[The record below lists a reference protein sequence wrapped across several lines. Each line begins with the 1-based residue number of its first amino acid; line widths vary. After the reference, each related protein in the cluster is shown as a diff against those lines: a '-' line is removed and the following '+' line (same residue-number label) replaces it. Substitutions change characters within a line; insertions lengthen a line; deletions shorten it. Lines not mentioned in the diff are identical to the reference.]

1 VVRLNGWRGAG
12 LLFVAL
18 ASCLTRGYR
27 YALQSPGPLP
37 AGIADLSFDGLLIRF
52 LGALWLLAGVVGI
65 WSAFRLHDRPGVFAL
80 AFMHALWSAALVLG
94 WLFGPGDWL
103 SAVTT
108 FGTFGLIVCWSRM
121 VNAPRGDVE
130 ELLSHTG
137 GE

>member
-1 VVRLNGWRGAG
+1 VRLNGWRGAG

-27 YALQSPGPLP
+27 YAIQSPDLLP
-37 AGIADLSFDGLLIRF
+37 AGIQALSFDGLLIRF
-52 LGALWLLAGVVGI
+52 LGVLWLFAGVLGI

-80 AFMHALWSAALVLG
+80 AFMHALWSAALLLG
-94 WLFGPGDWL
+94 WLLDAGDWL
-103 SAVTT
+103 AAITT

-121 VNAPRGDVE
+121 VNAPRVDIE
-130 ELLSHTG
+130 ELLSHPG